1 MQGVGVKRVVDEEG
15 DGGRKVLCMCVCVCV
30 MTWLPFTF
38 CLSVWCCC
46 ECWRRTCEEP
56 DSGQQNG
63 TPAWVFTIP
72 PPLLSLSLCLPGLQ
86 LKTHIFSGVCV
97 WGGVFPDQRGT
108 KHIKSPRMENV
119 VVFDQVVQRCQIL
132 HGSLTSLNHLIFAEC
147 EPLCLILHVI
157 LKFLLFLSCNSATH
171 ELVMR
176 ITVFI

>member
-97 WGGVFPDQRGT
+97 WGGGVSRSEGNQTHQKPKDGECSCIWPGRSALSDPTRLPYFAQSSHFR
-108 KHIKSPRMENV
+108 RMRA
-119 VVFDQVVQRCQIL
+119 FMP
-132 HGSLTSLNHLIFAEC
+132 HFAC
-147 EPLCLILHVI
+147 H
-157 LKFLLFLSCNSATH
+157 T
-171 ELVMR
+171 
-176 ITVFI
+176 